1 MLPARPELVA
11 IPRTFRSLSR
21 SFRTTTHPH
30 VRDDKLYREQ
40 RERLLLIKAGPR
52 RRLRRKAVLISEFG
66 QNVKGQPLKVLA
78 KEMRLHLAVFGGRNS
93 TQRSNPRSVASE
105 YTHKAAA

>member
-1 MLPARPELVA
+1 M
-11 IPRTFRSLSR
+11 
-21 SFRTTTHPH
+21 
-30 VRDDKLYREQ
+30 
-40 RERLLLIKAGPR
+40 LLIKAGPR